1 VLPLRALI
9 VDDEASSRDR
19 LRRIL
24 ATLSQRIEVVGEAA
38 NATDAELLL
47 ASANVD
53 IVFLDI
59 VLPGMDGLSL
69 AARLGRRPAVVF
81 VTAYADRAVDAFD
94 TFALH
99 YVLKPVEPAAL
110 ERALVKVLAVAPPRY
125 PSSVPCRSGS
135 RVDLVDTADILF
147 FQSDHKY
154 TLVRTRDEGADEP
167 RREHLLDLPLVALED
182 ALDPS
187 VFRRVSRSAIVNAAW
202 LSGYTALPDGRAELH
217 FKGHER
223 LTLTASR
230 AHASWLRS
238 RP

>member
-9 VDDEASSRDR
+9 VDDEDSSRDR
-19 LRRIL
+19 LRRTL
-24 ATLSQRIEVVGEAA
+24 ETLSRRIEVVGEAA
-38 NATDAELLL
+38 NATEAELLL

-53 IVFLDI
+53 VVFLDI

-81 VTAYADRAVDAFD
+81 VTGHAERAVEAFD

-99 YVLKPVEPAAL
+99 YILKPVEPAAL
-110 ERALVKVLAVAPPRY
+110 ERALVKVLALAPPRY
-125 PSSVPCRSGS
+125 PSRVPCRSGS
-135 RVDLVDTADILF
+135 RVDLVDVSDILY

-154 TLVRTRDEGADEP
+154 TLVRTRDQRSDAP
-167 RREHLLDLPLVALED
+167 RREHLLDLPLVALEE

-202 LSGYTALPDGRAELH
+202 LSGYTALPDGRADLH
-217 FKGHER
+217 FRGHER

-230 AHASWLRS
+230 AHAAWLRS